1 MSLRVHLSGNYD
13 DEWLCAL
20 DARLAEGIT
29 LTSSKD
35 AASEPVYHVLVTGR
49 PTRAELTASAS
60 LQALIIPW
68 AGLPVTTR
76 DLMLE
81 FENISIYNLHHN
93 AAATAEM
100 AVALMMAAAKNIVP
114 LDRDLRNNTWTQ
126 RYEESTSPTLSGKTS
141 LILGYGSIG
150 KRIAVACRG
159 LEMNVNAIR
168 NIPGTQNDQI
178 AQVCGPES
186 MLDLLAQADVLFICL
201 PLTPATEKLIGEPE
215 ISLLPRDAIL
225 VNIARGKVVDE
236 SALYRALD
244 KGQIRA
250 GLDVWYDYPKDE
262 ASRANTPPSQFPFAE
277 LDNVVMTPHLAGHTS
292 DIEPRR
298 REELAKVLNSLAS
311 GTDLPKKV
319 DPQRG
324 Y

>member
-13 DEWLCAL
+13 DDWISAL
-20 DARLAEGIT
+20 EARLAEGIS

-35 AASEPVYHVLVTGR
+35 APPDSGYHVLVTGR
-49 PTRAELTASAS
+49 PTRAELTASTS
-60 LQALIIPW
+60 LLALIIPW

-81 FENISIYNLHHN
+81 FENIAIYNLHHN

-100 AVALMMAAAKNIVP
+100 AISLMMAVAKNIVP

-126 RYEESTSPTLSGKTS
+126 RYEDGTSPTLSGKTS

-150 KRIAVACRG
+150 RRIAVACRG

-168 NIPGTQNDQI
+168 NTTGTQNDQI
-178 AQVCGPES
+178 AHVHGPDAL
-186 MLDLLAQADVLFICL
+186 LDLLSQADVLFICL
-201 PLTPATEKLIGEPE
+201 PLTPTTEKLIGERE
-215 ISLLPRDAIL
+215 ISLLPKDAIL
-225 VNIARGKVVDE
+225 VNVARGKVVDE

-250 GLDVWYDYPKDE
+250 GLDVWYNYPKDE
-262 ASRANTPPSQFPFAE
+262 ESRVSTPPSQFPFAE

-298 REELAKVLNSLAS
+298 REELAAILKSLAS
-311 GTDLPKKV
+311 GTDLPRKV
-319 DPQRG
+319 DPLRG